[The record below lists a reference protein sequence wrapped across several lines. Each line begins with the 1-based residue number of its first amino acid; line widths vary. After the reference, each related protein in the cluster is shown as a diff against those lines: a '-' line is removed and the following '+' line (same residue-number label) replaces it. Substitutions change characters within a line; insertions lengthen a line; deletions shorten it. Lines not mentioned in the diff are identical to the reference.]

1 MTDPRSERPPTPG
14 PPSPPALRVSDGDR
28 HAVVDRLRQSCGE
41 GRLTLDEFGDR
52 TTAAFAA
59 RTATELEQLTA
70 DLPPPSTTALAP
82 TGATTTRPERRW
94 IVGVFGGADV
104 RGRWRPARPTRVV
117 TVFAGTSLDLSHV
130 DAGAE
135 IDLQVF
141 SLFGS
146 VEVLVPEGTAAEV
159 HGLIVFGSRSC
170 KVADDAVGPPVVRV
184 TAYGAFGSV
193 GVRTRRRVP

>member
-1 MTDPRSERPPTPG
+1 M
-14 PPSPPALRVSDGDR
+14 
-28 HAVVDRLRQSCGE
+28 
-41 GRLTLDEFGDR
+41 
-52 TTAAFAA
+52 
-59 RTATELEQLTA
+59 
-70 DLPPPSTTALAP
+70 
-82 TGATTTRPERRW
+82 
-94 IVGVFGGADV
+94 
-104 RGRWRPARPTRVV
+104 
-117 TVFAGTSLDLSHV
+117 FAGTSLDLSHV

-135 IDLQVF
+135 IDLRVF

-159 HGLIVFGSRSC
+159 HGLIVFGGRSC